1 MASPCP
7 CSGLIFLPYTTLF
20 YVFAYAPIVGVSS
33 LGWFFVVLGF
43 LLDLSSLFGGGREGR
58 RRYAS

>member
-1 MASPCP
+1 M
-7 CSGLIFLPYTTLF
+7 
-20 YVFAYAPIVGVSS
+20 SS